1 MADVT
6 MINLPPEMIP
16 EEFGTAVQESVDR
29 PVFSRNG
36 PDDYFCATCG
46 NLLAERMPP
55 GPMRKV
61 RIKCAKCEKISGV
74 EVPKG

>member
-6 MINLPPEMIP
+6 MITLTKEMIP
-16 EEFGTAVQESVDR
+16 TEFGTAVQEDADK

-46 NLLAERMPP
+46 NLLAEKMPP

-61 RIKCAKCEKISGV
+61 RIKCAKCETINGV
-74 EVPKG
+74 EVPKV

>member
-6 MINLPPEMIP
+6 MLNLTKEMVP
-16 EEFGTAVQESVDR
+16 AEFGIARQEDPDK

-46 NLLAERMPP
+46 NLLAEKMPP

-61 RIKCAKCEKISGV
+61 RIKCGKCESVNGV
-74 EVPKG
+74 EIPKV